1 MFWYILKSLILVDIV
16 GPRDGECVRDYV
28 WETKGRLSTAVCRS
42 TRFSRLPTYKTPHTL
57 PSHPPIMPPPTV
69 VSSPGKALIAGG
81 YLVLDPAYSG
91 TVISV
96 SSRFYTVIRDDA
108 NVGPNTLRV
117 RSPQFKGATWKFTL
131 KNDSECIVESS
142 SEKCVTLRQ
151 LNIRRN

>member
-1 MFWYILKSLILVDIV
+1 MENVSEITFGRRKGDCRPRCVGVPDLAGSQLI
-16 GPRDGECVRDYV
+16 
-28 WETKGRLSTAVCRS
+28 KH
-42 TRFSRLPTYKTPHTL
+42 HTL
-57 PSHPPIMPPPTV
+57 YHPPIMPPPTV

-108 NVGPNTLRV
+108 SVGPNTLRV